1 MMRLA
6 RTWRNSIPR
15 NSPRP
20 GSRSKIDSSNNAG
33 WAPGW
38 SASGHRSCESDT
50 PARLVEHVFARYLDQ
65 AVLGE
70 EVLGDHR
77 RVLLVHVEALVHLDE
92 LVGGDLLRD
101 VVDGHR

>member
-33 WAPGW
+33 GAPGS
-38 SASGHRSCESDT
+38 SASGHRSCDSVMPPRIDEQVFDAKPSPTRGSNEGYDPSWH
-50 PARLVEHVFARYLDQ
+50 PAFAAVGREQ
-65 AVLGE
+65 AVLRQQA
-70 EVLGDHR
+70 LGDDGGV
-77 RVLLVHVEALVHLDE
+77 VLDHA
-92 LVGGDLLRD
+92 
-101 VVDGHR
+101 